1 MEMPDFSK
9 IDLDPNNIGNWP
21 GALKGLV
28 ILVLCAVLLGA
39 GYWFDTK
46 EQLVRLAKAQNKEVE
61 LKETFELKQRKAANL
76 EPLREQLKEMKES
89 FGNLLRLLPN
99 KTEIEGLL
107 VDISQSGLAAG
118 LEFELFK
125 PSKEQLEEFYAIQPI
140 TIRVTGN
147 YHEFGN
153 FVSSVAALPRIVT
166 QHDVNI
172 APLKQGGAVVDGQNL
187 VMSMV
192 AKTYRYLE
200 EEEIEAAAEAKKKG
214 KKGKRKRRNKGKKK

>member
-9 IDLDPNNIGNWP
+9 LDLDPNNIGNWP
-21 GALKGLV
+21 GPIKGVV
-28 ILVLCAVLLGA
+28 ILILCAALLGA

-46 EQLVRLAKAQNKEVE
+46 EQLIVLESAQEKETE
-61 LKETFELKQRKAANL
+61 LKRIFEIKQRKAANL
-76 EPLREQLKEMKES
+76 EPLREQLKDMKES

-125 PSKEQLEEFYAIQPI
+125 PSAEQVADFYAIQPI
-140 TIRVTGN
+140 AIRVTGT

-153 FVSSVAALPRIVT
+153 FISSVAALPRIVT
-166 QHDVNI
+166 QHDVNMTPKNSGTI
-172 APLKQGGAVVDGQNL
+172 GSGDEL
-187 VMSMV
+187 VMNMI

-200 EEEIEAAAEAKKKG
+200 EEEIEAAATSKKKG
-214 KKGKRKRRNKGKKK
+214 KRR

>member
-9 IDLDPNNIGNWP
+9 LDLDPNNIGNWP
-21 GALKGLV
+21 GPLKGVV
-28 ILVLCAVLLGA
+28 ILILCAALLGA

-46 EQLVRLAKAQNKEVE
+46 DQLVKLETSQKKEVE
-61 LKETFELKQRKAANL
+61 LKRVFEIKQRKAANL

-107 VDISQSGLAAG
+107 VDISQSGLSAG

-125 PSKEQLEEFYAIQPI
+125 PSAEQVAEFYAIQPI
-140 TIRVTGN
+140 AIRVTGT

-153 FVSSVAALPRIVT
+153 FVSSVASLPRIVT
-166 QHDVNI
+166 QHDINM
-172 APLKQGGAVVDGQNL
+172 APKKSGVIGGKEEL
-187 VMSMV
+187 VMNMV

-200 EEEIEAAAEAKKKG
+200 EEEIEAAAAS
-214 KKGKRKRRNKGKKK
+214 KKGKRR

>member
-9 IDLDPNNIGNWP
+9 LDLDPNNIGNWP
-21 GALKGLV
+21 GPMKGIV
-28 ILVLCAVLLGA
+28 ILILCSALLGA

-46 EQLVRLAKAQNKEVE
+46 EQLVVLESAQEKETE
-61 LKETFELKQRKAANL
+61 LKRIFEIKQRKAANL
-76 EPLREQLKEMKES
+76 EPLREQLKDMKES

-125 PSKEQLEEFYAIQPI
+125 PSAEQVADFYAIQPI
-140 TIRVTGN
+140 SIRVTGT

-153 FVSSVAALPRIVT
+153 FISSVAALPRIVT
-166 QHDVNI
+166 QHDVNMTPKTAGTI
-172 APLKQGGAVVDGQNL
+172 GVGDEL
-187 VMSMV
+187 VMNMI

-200 EEEIEAAAEAKKKG
+200 EEEIEAAATSKKKG
-214 KKGKRKRRNKGKKK
+214 KRR

>member
-9 IDLDPNNIGNWP
+9 LDLDPNNIGNWP
-21 GALKGLV
+21 GPMKGVV
-28 ILVLCAVLLGA
+28 ILVLCAALLGA
-39 GYWFDTK
+39 GFWFDTK
-46 EQLVRLAKAQNKEVE
+46 DQLVVLETAQQKETE
-61 LKETFELKQRKAANL
+61 LKRIFEIKQRKAANL
-76 EPLREQLKEMKES
+76 ESLREQLKDMKES

-125 PSKEQLEEFYAIQPI
+125 PSKEQVAEFYAIQPI
-140 TIRVTGN
+140 SIRVTGT

-153 FVSSVAALPRIVT
+153 FISSVAALPRIVT
-166 QHDVNI
+166 QHDVNMT
-172 APLKQGGAVVDGQNL
+172 PKGGGTIGGKDEL
-187 VMSMV
+187 VMNMV

-200 EEEIEAAAEAKKKG
+200 EEEIEAAATSKKKKG
-214 KKGKRKRRNKGKKK
+214 KRR

>member
-9 IDLDPNNIGNWP
+9 LDLDPNNIGNWP
-21 GALKGLV
+21 GPLKGVV
-28 ILVLCAVLLGA
+28 ILVLCAALLGA

-46 EQLVRLAKAQNKEVE
+46 DQLVVLETAQKKEIE
-61 LKETFELKQRKAANL
+61 LKGVFEIKQRKAANL
-76 EPLREQLKEMKES
+76 KALRDQLKDIKES

-125 PSKEQLEEFYAIQPI
+125 PNSEQVAEFYAIQPI
-140 TIRVTGN
+140 SIRVTGT

-153 FVSSVAALPRIVT
+153 FISTVAALPRIVT
-166 QHDVNI
+166 QHDVNMT
-172 APLKQGGAVVDGQNL
+172 PRSKGAVEGHAEL
-187 VMSMV
+187 VMNMI

-200 EEEIEAAAEAKKKG
+200 EEEIEAVAST
-214 KKGKRKRRNKGKKK
+214 KKGKRR